1 MKLQNMSSD
10 ELKRELFLRPNN
22 DAVWHILKR
31 TIVNE
36 AIIATINIDGTNDK
50 GTSNSLSFGLYGIVR
65 LRANGEIEPP
75 KPTNNDGSQE
85 AS

>member
-1 MKLQNMSSD
+1 MSSD

-36 AIIATINIDGTNDK
+36 AIVATINIDGTNDR

-65 LRANGEIEPP
+65 LKTNGILEPQ
-75 KPTNNDGSQE
+75 KIINNDDGS
-85 AS
+85 

>member
-1 MKLQNMSSD
+1 MRLQEMSSD

-36 AIIATINIDGTNDK
+36 AIVATINIDGTNDS
-50 GTSNSLSFGLYGIVR
+50 GTSNVLPFGLYGVVR
-65 LRANGEIEPP
+65 LRANGILEPQ
-75 KPTNNDGSQE
+75 KIINNDDGS
-85 AS
+85 